1 MSENILSEIRGR
13 TKAAVLLGFLP
24 LDTSRKVI
32 SYLDNDVKEVI
43 TKELAN
49 MPKFN
54 SEIVEA
60 VVKEY
65 LGFLK
70 GNNLGMVNSGLEYV
84 TKLLEGAVPDEEL
97 EEIMG
102 RVYQNSVRPFGSLT
116 KLRDISPLVTFLQ
129 GEAPQ
134 TIAVIASYLK
144 PAQASELLQSLPEEK
159 MVEVAMGIANME
171 NTNKDYLLKIERL
184 LNKKLESFVTDDQSQ
199 TDGVKTLVNILNN
212 VPRSVEKVL
221 FDGLDKTDEELSKTI
236 KDNMFV
242 FEDIIKLDGMSLSKV
257 INSITD
263 NDLIAMSLRVAK
275 EELKEK
281 FYQSMSEGRKRLV
294 VDADEGIGRVRLND
308 VEEAQQKIA
317 HIVKDLEKAG
327 EIVLSRGEDDVI
339 L

>member
-221 FDGLDKTDEELSKTI
+221 FDGLDRTDEELSKTI

>member
-49 MPKFN
+49 MPKFT
-54 SEIVEA
+54 SDVVEA

-97 EEIMG
+97 EDIMG
-102 RVYQNSVRPFGSLT
+102 RVLQNSVRPFGSLT

-171 NTNKDYLLKIERL
+171 NTNKDYLIKIERL

-221 FDGLDKTDEELSKTI
+221 FDGLDKTDEALSKTI

-308 VEEAQQKIA
+308 VEEAQQKVA

>member
-1 MSENILSEIRGR
+1 LSENILSEIRGR

-49 MPKFN
+49 MPKFT
-54 SEIVEA
+54 SDVVEA

-97 EEIMG
+97 EDIMG
-102 RVYQNSVRPFGSLT
+102 RVLQNSVRPFGSLT

-171 NTNKDYLLKIERL
+171 NTNKDYLIKIERL

-221 FDGLDKTDEELSKTI
+221 FDGLDKTDEALSKTI

-308 VEEAQQKIA
+308 VEEAQQKVA

>member
-1 MSENILSEIRGR
+1 LSENILSEIRGR